1 MGLKLSDNYYYDV
14 IRKNIKK
21 FRKEKGFTQIRLAE
35 EAELSPDYIC
45 EIESLKKQ
53 KTFSIAA
60 LGRIAEALDI
70 DIINFFEELI

>member
-1 MGLKLSDNYYYDV
+1 MLMGLKLSDNYYYDV

-53 KTFSIAA
+53 KSFSIAT
-60 LGRIAEALDI
+60 LGRISEALNVEI
-70 DIINFFEELI
+70 TRFFEE

>member
-53 KTFSIAA
+53 KSFSIAA